1 MAMSQT
7 RFDVLGIGNAIVD
20 VITSA
25 PDQFLTERS
34 LEKGSMRIIDAD
46 EAENLYREMGA
57 GIEASGG
64 SGANS
69 IAGLASLGGRGA
81 FIGKVK
87 EDQLGEIFAHDI
99 RAIGVHFDTL
109 AATTGPPT
117 ARCLILVTDDAQ
129 RTLNTYLGA
138 CATLTEKD
146 VDETLVRESEI
157 TYLEGYLWDPPAAKV
172 AFRRAMEIA
181 HAAQRRVALTLSDA
195 FCVDRYRAEFRDLV
209 QSQVDILFANQA
221 EIMSLYETESFDE
234 ALQQVRE
241 TGTLAALTRGEKGQ
255 VIVQGEE
262 IHVLDCEPVAKVV
275 DTTGAGDQFAAGFL
289 FGLTS
294 GRDLATCGKLGGI
307 AAAEI
312 ISHFGA
318 RPEVSLADL
327 VRQKGL

>member
-1 MAMSQT
+1 MAQT

-25 PDQFLTERS
+25 SDAFLEERD
-34 LEKGSMRIIDAD
+34 LHKGSMRIIDAD
-46 EAENLYREMGA
+46 EAEALYQEMGA

-64 SGANS
+64 SAGNS
-69 IAGLASLGGRGA
+69 IAGIGSLGGRGA

-87 EDQLGEIFAHDI
+87 NDQLGEIFAHDI
-99 RAIGVHFDTL
+99 RAIGVHFESA
-109 AATTGPPT
+109 AATSGPPT

-129 RTLNTYLGA
+129 RTMNTYLGA
-138 CATLTEKD
+138 CVTLTEAD
-146 VDETLVRESEI
+146 VDEALVRNAQI
-157 TYLEGYLWDPPAAKV
+157 TYLEGYLWDPPPAKA

-209 QSQVDILFANQA
+209 SGQVDILFANED
-221 EIMSLYETESFDE
+221 EIMSLYETDSFDE
-234 ALQQVRE
+234 ALQQVRA
-241 TGTLAALTRGEKGQ
+241 TGTLAALTRSEKGQ

-262 IHVLDCEPVAKVV
+262 IHVLNCEPVDKVI

-289 FGLTS
+289 FGLS
-294 GRDLATCGKLGGI
+294 QGRDLATCGRLGGI

-312 ISHFGA
+312 ISHYGA
-318 RPEVSLADL
+318 RPEASLAEL